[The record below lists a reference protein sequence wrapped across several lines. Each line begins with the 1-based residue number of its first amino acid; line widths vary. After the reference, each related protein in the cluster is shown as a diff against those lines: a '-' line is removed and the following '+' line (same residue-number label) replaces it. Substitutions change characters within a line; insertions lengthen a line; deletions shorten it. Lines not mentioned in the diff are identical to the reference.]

1 MSMIAVLAT
10 TLASAAAAQAY
21 PADVAG
27 WLVVR
32 RPEGCAMGTQFAGP
46 GNTYLVVH
54 KRVGGDVYL
63 SITNDRWS
71 AREDEPY
78 KVSYQVNGREYSDGT
93 TVGYRS
99 GSARG
104 FWSSMG
110 AGFERDLAAGT
121 DLSVFL
127 DGEFIRKLSLR
138 GTGAALAAVD
148 RCVAG
153 LRSQAPAGRREK
165 GAEVPKD
172 PFAKPSPQ
180 PPTRRAPAKKSR
192 P

>member
-1 MSMIAVLAT
+1 MLMIAALAT
-10 TLASAAAAQAY
+10 TVASAPAY
-21 PADVAG
+21 PTSVAG
-27 WLVVR
+27 WLIVR
-32 RPEGCAMGTQFAGP
+32 RSEGCAMGTQFAGP

-54 KRVGGDVYL
+54 KRVDGDVYL
-63 SITNDRWS
+63 SITNDAWS
-71 AREDEPY
+71 AREGEPY
-78 KVSYQVNGREYSDGT
+78 NVSYRLNGREYSNGT

-110 AGFERDLAAGT
+110 AGFERDLAAGA

-138 GTGAALAAVD
+138 GTSAALATVD
-148 RCVAG
+148 RCVTG
-153 LRSQAPAGRREK
+153 LRSRAQAERREK

-172 PFAKPSPQ
+172 PFAKASPK
-180 PPTRRAPAKKSR
+180 PPARRGPGEKSR